1 MLGRWGLVAALVLAR
16 AAFGFQFQSIAS
28 LAPELTRAFGLD
40 YARLGTLI
48 GLYMAPGILVALP
61 GGLLGRRFGERRL
74 LGGGLLLMALGP
86 VASAFATT
94 AGGLGAGRVLAGTGA
109 VLLTVQLGK
118 IAADRFEGRAFVSAM
133 SLIVGAFPLGVGL
146 CGLLHASLVGRI
158 GWQGV
163 TAVGG
168 GIAAAALVLFVLV
181 PDMPTAAKRSW
192 SFPNRRE
199 CLRSLS
205 AGLVWTAYN
214 AAFVGFL
221 SYVPSLLAFEGR
233 GPGAAA
239 LVLAVATWLNFPA
252 MLAGGMLAGRWG
264 ESRVFVVGSL
274 AVATAVAGIGLAGPP
289 LLWGVAFGTL
299 ASLHPG
305 VIVATGTLSARPEHR
320 AVAMGLFYSVYY
332 VGGAGLPALC
342 GKAADL
348 AGTPAAALLTSAA
361 ISLLALPLWWLNRR
375 LA

>member
-1 MLGRWGLVAALVLAR
+1 MLGRWGLVAALALAR

-61 GGLLGRRFGERRL
+61 GGLLGRRFGERSL

-86 VASAFATT
+86 VASAFAT
-94 AGGLGAGRVLAGTGA
+94 GVGLLGAGRVLAGTGA
-109 VLLTVQLGK
+109 VMLTVLLGK
-118 IAADRFEGRAFVSAM
+118 MVADRFEGRAFVTAM

-146 CGLLHASLVGRI
+146 CGLLEASLVGRI

-163 TAVGG
+163 TATGG
-168 GIAAAALVLFVLV
+168 GIALAALVLFALV
-181 PDMPTAAKRSW
+181 PGVPVAGKRSW
-192 SFPNRRE
+192 AFPNRRE
-199 CLRSLS
+199 CVRSLV
-205 AGLVWTAYN
+205 AGLVWTTYN
-214 AAFVGFL
+214 AGFAGFL
-221 SYVPSLLAFEGR
+221 SYVPSLLADEGR
-233 GPGAAA
+233 GPGTAA
-239 LVLAVATWLNFPA
+239 LVLTAAMWLNFPA
-252 MLAGGMLAGRWG
+252 MLAGGALAGRWG

-274 AVATAVAGIGLAGPP
+274 AVAGTVAGIALVGPP
-289 LLWGVAFGTL
+289 VLWGLAFGTL

-320 AVAMGLFYSVYY
+320 AVGMGLFYSLYY
-332 VGGAGLPALC
+332 VGGAVLPAIC
-342 GKAADL
+342 GRAADL
-348 AGTPAAALLTSAA
+348 AGTPAAALLTAAA
-361 ISLLALPLWWLNRR
+361 ISLLALPLWWVNRR

>member
-61 GGLLGRRFGERRL
+61 GGLLGRRFGERGL
-74 LGGGLLLMALGP
+74 LASGLLLMVIGP
-86 VASAFATT
+86 VASGFATT

-109 VLLTVQLGK
+109 VMLTVLLGK
-118 IAADRFEGRAFVSAM
+118 IAADRFEGRAFVAAM

-146 CGLLHASLVGRI
+146 CGLLQASLVGRI

-163 TAVGG
+163 MAVGG
-168 GIAAAALVLFVLV
+168 GIAAAALILFVLV
-181 PDMPTAAKRSW
+181 ADESAAGTRSW

-199 CLRSLS
+199 CLRALA
-205 AGLVWTAYN
+205 AGLVWTTYN
-214 AAFVGFL
+214 AGFVGFL
-221 SYVPSLLAFEGR
+221 AYVPSLLAYEGR
-233 GPGAAA
+233 GRRTAA
-239 LVLAVATWLNFPA
+239 LVLTVATWLNFPA

-264 ESRVFVVGSL
+264 ESRVFAVGSL
-274 AVATAVAGIGLAGPP
+274 AVAAAVAGIALVGPP

-305 VIVATGTLSARPEHR
+305 VIVARGTLSARPEHR
-320 AVAMGLFYSVYY
+320 AVAMGLFYSLYY
-332 VGGAGLPALC
+332 VGGAVLPALC
-342 GKAADL
+342 GHAADL
-348 AGTPAAALLTSAA
+348 AGTPAAALLTAAA
-361 ISLLALPLWWLNRR
+361 ISVLALPLWWLNSR